1 MKKVIQMLKNKR
13 KIVLI
18 ACLILVAIAVSVSVL
33 RKRHVG
39 DDKYRKVSV
48 TTGSIQVTVLST
60 GFVQPE
66 NRLEIKAPVSGR
78 IEQVLVVEGQRVKK
92 GQNLVIIS
100 STERAALLDGA
111 RVGGE
116 AELKKWQDY
125 YKPVPVFAPIDG
137 TVILRNFEPGQ
148 TFTTSDSLLVMSDR
162 LSVKAQVDETDISQI
177 KLRQKADIV
186 LDAYP
191 DTKTPA
197 HVDHITPDAKTINS
211 VTTYIVDVIP
221 NVTPKYM
228 LSGMTANVTFFIKDK
243 EGVLLVPAEAVK
255 NKDGYF
261 YVIMEDPSSSSN
273 TIEKTIEV
281 GISDGKNVEV
291 LSGISKGDVV
301 LIPKLQAGNKKTNPF
316 SPLRKKS

>member
-1 MKKVIQMLKNKR
+1 MITIKIKNK
-13 KIVLI
+13 KKAMLI
-18 ACLILVAIAVSVSVL
+18 AGIAIVIIAVFLTVVL
-33 RKRHVG
+33 KEHSSSG
-39 DDKYRKVSV
+39 DKFRKVSI

-92 GQNLVIIS
+92 GQNLVVIS

-116 AELKKWQDY
+116 EELKKWQEY
-125 YKPVPVFAPIDG
+125 YKPVPIFAPIDG

-148 TFTTSDSLLVMSDR
+148 TFTTSDALLVMSDR

-191 DTKTPA
+191 EIKTPA

-211 VTTYIVDVIP
+211 VTTYIVDVIADS
-221 NVTPKYM
+221 TPKYM
-228 LSGMTANVTFFIKDK
+228 LSGMTANVTFFIKNK
-243 EGVLLVPAEAVK
+243 EDVLLAPAEAVK

-261 YVIMEDPSSSSN
+261 YVIMEDPSSSSK
-273 TIEKTIEV
+273 TIDKTIET
-281 GISDGKNVEV
+281 GISDGKNVEI
-291 LSGISKGDVV
+291 LSGLSKGDVV
-301 LIPKLQAGNKKTNPF
+301 LIPKLQAGDKKVNPF